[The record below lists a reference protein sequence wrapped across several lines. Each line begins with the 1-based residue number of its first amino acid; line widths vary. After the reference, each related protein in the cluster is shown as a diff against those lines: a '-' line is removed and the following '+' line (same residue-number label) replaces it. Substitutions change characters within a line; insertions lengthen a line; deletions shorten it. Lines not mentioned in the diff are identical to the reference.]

1 MDFNSILAPLNKSAE
16 TITGAIGKM
25 QALPQVPGLQ
35 LPGELTAPLQQ
46 LQKSSAMLQSA
57 QQKMATLAQTF
68 QNLPAESQQS
78 VMQAL
83 SSSNITGNIQSAT
96 SALESKLP
104 NPENL
109 ANQFNDAFSAA
120 Q

>member
-57 QQKMATLAQTF
+57 QQQVAQ
-68 QNLPAESQQS
+68 S
-78 VMQAL
+78 
-83 SSSNITGNIQSAT
+83 
-96 SALESKLP
+96 
-104 NPENL
+104 
-109 ANQFNDAFSAA
+109 
-120 Q
+120 